1 MALAPPQ
8 FDDEFRR
15 QLRELF
21 AWRRD
26 VRRFR
31 SDPIDPSTIEE
42 ILDVAC
48 LAPSVGNSQPWRF
61 VAVDDLSR
69 RARVSE
75 AFRRCNRDAL
85 EDYSG
90 ARAAL
95 YVQLKLAGLAEAPFH
110 LAVFV
115 DEGTTAG
122 HGLGRRTMPE
132 TLHYSAVTAVYAFWL
147 TARAYGLGVGWVSIL
162 DPSDVT
168 EILEVPAEWS
178 LVAYLCVGY
187 PQEEHVDPELERYGW
202 QTRDDRS
209 RLVLRR

>member
-8 FDDEFRR
+8 FDNEFRR

-31 SDPIDPSTIEE
+31 SDPIDPSLIEE

-48 LAPSVGNSQPWRF
+48 FAPSVGNSQPWRF
-61 VAVDDLSR
+61 VAVDDLAR

-75 AFRRCNRDAL
+75 TFRRCNRAAL

-95 YVQLKLAGLAEAPFH
+95 YAQLKLAGLAEAPFH

-122 HGLGRRTMPE
+122 HGLGLEQSPRRFTS
-132 TLHYSAVTAVYAFWL
+132 LLVTRLLPSCIRPRLIGWASVWVAIRL
-147 TARAYGLGVGWVSIL
+147 PTTATDS
-162 DPSDVT
+162 
-168 EILEVPAEWS
+168 
-178 LVAYLCVGY
+178 
-187 PQEEHVDPELERYGW
+187 
-202 QTRDDRS
+202 S
-209 RLVLRR
+209 R

>member
-1 MALAPPQ
+1 MALAPPR

-31 SDPIDPSTIEE
+31 SDPIDPSTIDE
-42 ILDVAC
+42 ILDVAS

-85 EDYSG
+85 EHYSG
-90 ARAAL
+90 ARATL
-95 YVQLKLAGLAEAPFH
+95 YAQLKLE
-110 LAVFV
+110 
-115 DEGTTAG
+115 
-122 HGLGRRTMPE
+122 
-132 TLHYSAVTAVYAFWL
+132 SVTI
-147 TARAYGLGVGWVSIL
+147 TPRS
-162 DPSDVT
+162 
-168 EILEVPAEWS
+168 
-178 LVAYLCVGY
+178 
-187 PQEEHVDPELERYGW
+187 EEHTSEL
-202 QTRDDRS
+202 QS
-209 RLVLRR
+209 PVHLVCRLLLE

>member
-42 ILDVAC
+42 ILGVAC

-95 YVQLKLAGLAEAPFH
+95 YAQLKLAGLAEAPFH

-122 HGLGRRTMPE
+122 HRSEDHTSELQS
-132 TLHYSAVTAVYAFWL
+132 H
-147 TARAYGLGVGWVSIL
+147 
-162 DPSDVT
+162 SDLVCRLL
-168 EILEVPAEWS
+168 LEKKKKTTKKV
-178 LVAYLCVGY
+178 
-187 PQEEHVDPELERYGW
+187 Q
-202 QTRDDRS
+202 
-209 RLVLRR
+209 

>member
-21 AWRRD
+21 AWRGD
-26 VRRFR
+26 VRRSR
-31 SDPIDPSTIEE
+31 SDPIDPATIED

-75 AFRRCNRDAL
+75 TFRRCNRAAL

-95 YVQLKLAGLAEAPFH
+95 YAQLKLAGLAEAPFH

-115 DEGTTAG
+115 DEETTAG
-122 HGLGRRTMPE
+122 HGLGRRTMRE
-132 TLHYSAVTAVYAFWL
+132 TLHYSAVTALYAFWIS
-147 TARAYGLGVGWVSIL
+147 ARGYELGVCWGWVL
-162 DPSDVT
+162 
-168 EILEVPAEWS
+168 
-178 LVAYLCVGY
+178 G
-187 PQEEHVDPELERYGW
+187 
-202 QTRDDRS
+202 
-209 RLVLRR
+209 

>member
-8 FDDEFRR
+8 FDNEFRR

-31 SDPIDPSTIEE
+31 TDPIDPATIEE

-75 AFRRCNRDAL
+75 TFRRCNRDAL
-85 EDYSG
+85 EQCSR

-95 YVQLKLAGLAEAPFH
+95 HAQLKRAGLACAPVRPAH
-110 LAVFV
+110 L
-115 DEGTTAG
+115 
-122 HGLGRRTMPE
+122 
-132 TLHYSAVTAVYAFWL
+132 
-147 TARAYGLGVGWVSIL
+147 
-162 DPSDVT
+162 
-168 EILEVPAEWS
+168 
-178 LVAYLCVGY
+178 
-187 PQEEHVDPELERYGW
+187 
-202 QTRDDRS
+202 
-209 RLVLRR
+209 

>member
-1 MALAPPQ
+1 MTGAPQ

-15 QLRELF
+15 QLRDLF

-31 SDPIDPSTIEE
+31 SDPIDPSTMEE

-61 VAVDDLSR
+61 VTIDDPAR

-85 EDYSG
+85 GEYDG

-95 YVQLKLAGLAEAPFH
+95 YAQLKLAGLDEAPFH

-115 DEGTTAG
+115 DEGTTTG

-132 TLHYSAVTAVYAFWL
+132 TLHYSAVNAVFAFWL
-147 TARAYGLGVGWVSIL
+147 AARAYGLGVGWVSIL
-162 DPSDVT
+162 DPAHVSQ
-168 EILEVPAEWS
+168 ILEVPNDWS

-187 PQEEHVDPELERYGW
+187 PQEEHLDPELERYGW
-202 QTRDDRS
+202 QTRIDRG